1 MVFYCKCHHM
11 CIALIFFLVIS
22 VRQKEQ
28 GEFNAALVPRLKN
41 RDSLDERHD
50 ALSSDE
56 DVSLLASGNGILEFS
71 PQKAGLD
78 VTPANLDFGD
88 GRGDQDR
95 KSSQAPLSII
105 AGKYQTLS
113 AIFTCL
119 NSWLIPEMPFNTLQ
133 FNISSV
139 TECIRTWNTHLTL

>member
-1 MVFYCKCHHM
+1 MFYCRCYRT
-11 CIALIFFLVIS
+11 CAAFLVIS

-95 KSSQAPLSII
+95 KSSQAPLSMI
-105 AGKYQTLS
+105 AGKCQTLS
-113 AIFTCL
+113 TLFSYHLSEFMANSSIF
-119 NSWLIPEMPFNTLQ
+119 F
-133 FNISSV
+133 
-139 TECIRTWNTHLTL
+139 